1 MKLPRSL
8 KINLKIKN
16 NSAGFTIVELMIAT
30 VIFSFVLLVASSGII
45 AIGKIY
51 YKGITSSKTQEVT
64 RSIMEE
70 ISRARQFSTGNF
82 GSGTTGTVSAYCFG
96 EDRYSFQTNV
106 KVDTDTGTRA
116 LVHDIRTNLNLCNPD
131 INTPTGEELLGN
143 NMRLL
148 EFAVAPI
155 TGSSNKTNI
164 SVKVAYGDND
174 LLSNHDNN
182 GNPNGIASEDALC
195 KGGAGG
201 NFCATAELETV
212 VVKRYSK

>member
-1 MKLPRSL
+1 MNRMTKQS
-8 KINLKIKN
+8 IKG
-16 NSAGFTIVELMIAT
+16 SKFSQKGFTIVELMIAT

-70 ISRARQFSTGNF
+70 VSRARQFSTGDVGF
-82 GSGTTGTVSAYCFG
+82 GSMGTASAYCFG
-96 EDRYSFQTNV
+96 EDRYSYRTNV
-106 KVDTDTGTRA
+106 KVDTAAGTRA
-116 LVHDIRTNLNLCNPD
+116 LVHDIRTNLNLCVPD

-148 EFAVAPI
+148 EFAVVPI
-155 TGSSNKTNI
+155 PGSSNKSNI

-174 LLSNHDNN
+174 LLSNHDGN
-182 GNPNGIASEDALC
+182 GNPNGLAADQALC
-195 KGGAGG
+195 KPGPGS